1 MPVLQVFSIYYTCH
15 GIQTQIPYADPG
27 EGLRPIGALALAAT
41 AVERGYHMHITGDYI
56 SNGSDFSSSK
66 WLSMTDRYLEMIE
79 NDLTGDNWTA
89 IFQALHSLH
98 KSDARDDLIQVGG
111 PLTPKQCISLL
122 PADPSTPPPSPANS
136 LTPPPLD

>member
-1 MPVLQVFSIYYTCH
+1 MPVLQAFSIYYTCH

-27 EGLRPIGALALAAT
+27 EGLCPISALALAAT
-41 AVERGYHMHITGDYI
+41 AVECRYYMHIAGDYI
-56 SNGSDFSSSK
+56 SNGSDFNSPK
-66 WLSMTDRYLEMIE
+66 WLSTTDRYLKMIE
-79 NDLTGDNWTA
+79 NDLTGNNWTA

-98 KSDARDDLIQVGG
+98 ESDAQDDHIQVGG
-111 PLTPKQCISLL
+111 PLTPKQHMLLL

>member
-1 MPVLQVFSIYYTCH
+1 MPIPWAFSIYYTCH

-27 EGLRPIGALALAAT
+27 EACRPIGALALVAT

-66 WLSMTDRYLEMIE
+66 WLSMMDLYLEMIE

-98 KSDARDDLIQVGG
+98 ESNARDDCIQVGG
-111 PLTPKQCISLL
+111 TLTPKQRISLL
-122 PADPSTPPPSPANS
+122 PADPSTPPPPLANP